1 MTSPHSA
8 GFFLCLEIS
17 MPITEQQLLQILPNA
32 GPRAGVFVGARHAV
46 PRRSL
51 RR

>member
-1 MTSPHSA
+1 MA
-8 GFFLCLEIS
+8 ILEHK
-17 MPITEQQLLQILPNA
+17 LLQILPNA
-32 GPRAGVFVGARHAV
+32 GAMAGVFVGARHAV

>member
-32 GPRAGVFVGARHAV
+32 GPRAGVFVGALHAV